1 MIKTDQLR
9 CSQPETLIWGLDIAQ
24 ILSSAQQK
32 LRGVVRAKLE
42 GAALAGEHATVLR
55 YTRLYPPLGLE
66 EEGVQWFTQYLQQ
79 LIRSRAKEDYNSLV
93 DGADP
98 QCPCLS

>member
-1 MIKTDQLR
+1 V
-9 CSQPETLIWGLDIAQ
+9 Q

-66 EEGVQWFTQYLQQ
+66 EEGVHWFTHYLQQ

-93 DGADP
+93 DGAHP
-98 QCPCLS
+98 YFLLCLWGTRRKRKEHICFLAVCN